1 MKDLVIPIQNFDD
14 HDKVEIEV
22 KVGDKR
28 HIYNYRLESFFWDVE
43 DELPDSLDE
52 VSKSLARIHRLK
64 KAIREYDKNW
74 ELIQIFTPSKD
85 SASIQVLY
93 RKKM

>member
-1 MKDLVIPIQNFDD
+1 MKDLIIPIQNFDE

-22 KVGDKR
+22 RIRGKSLID
-28 HIYNYRLESFFWDVE
+28 NFRLESFFWDVE
-43 DELPDSLDE
+43 DEFTFSEDE

-64 KAIREYDKNW
+64 MAINEYDKEW

-85 SASIQVLY
+85 ASSIQVLY
-93 RKKM
+93 RKKF